1 MYLILA
7 TSGLFLAACS
17 NGAAELQEDVESVS
31 QIKEELVVSLNE
43 IQSKEASMQEEFDAS
58 LVSDE
63 DLVSFK
69 DGSAQLFSNIDSRS
83 EQLAS
88 IQKLLKDLEKETSR
102 LNKQD
107 DEELPLTAVQTLS
120 QTVTDIQTTLTDYV
134 ETYDNQLAEEKTTF
148 ESFGSDDADFNT
160 LYNGIDRLNAT
171 SHANLEK
178 IQPLV
183 DLLASFDS
191 QFEELMAELT
201 ALQDK

>member
-1 MYLILA
+1 
-7 TSGLFLAACS
+7 
-17 NGAAELQEDVESVS
+17 
-31 QIKEELVVSLNE
+31 
-43 IQSKEASMQEEFDAS
+43 
-58 LVSDE
+58 
-63 DLVSFK
+63 
-69 DGSAQLFSNIDSRS
+69 
-83 EQLAS
+83 
-88 IQKLLKDLEKETSR
+88 
-102 LNKQD
+102 
-107 DEELPLTAVQTLS
+107 TLS

-183 DLLASFDS
+183 NILASFDN